1 MIYTIGST
9 IITGALVLLDL
20 IDMKTDGWG
29 IAGSFNTEWRF
40 HINDVMTALDVVMIF
55 AHLFMFCLA
64 ILTFAVSRNEDTK
77 LNVCMLLFFTVMMC
91 LYILIEFAV
100 NCYFFTWMNHNI
112 FILPYLAFLWG
123 FWILRTCLNIMVA
136 MVTHSRIIDLKFQKK
151 YDLLNMPGVN
161 HSLSTASMLSGS
173 MRSVAGQ
180 QHIRAMSSQ
189 RLYASR
195 QSLGHAQSSRS
206 LNKSQQSLN
215 MGRGAA
221 NF

>member
-1 MIYTIGST
+1 MLTARRVPPSTPSTLTIY
-9 IITGALVLLDL
+9 LL
-20 IDMKTDGWG
+20 
-29 IAGSFNTEWRF
+29 
-40 HINDVMTALDVVMIF
+40 
-55 AHLFMFCLA
+55 
-64 ILTFAVSRNEDTK
+64 
-77 LNVCMLLFFTVMMC
+77 LLQ
-91 LYILIEFAV
+91 
-100 NCYFFTWMNHNI
+100 
-112 FILPYLAFLWG
+112 
-123 FWILRTCLNIMVA
+123 IMVA